1 MKTISTYQ
9 KKIIKKE
16 IKYKRGLMI
25 NYIWGVFIILGIRY
39 SIINKDPN
47 LTNNLLTSGKN
58 SIDMILT
65 ILPLMCLWLGIT
77 KIAQASSLLTL
88 VSKKLSKVVRIIFP
102 EIPKAHPAIGYISS
116 NIVMNMLGLGNAAT
130 PFGIKAMEKL
140 KELNQNKD
148 VASRSMIT
156 FLVINTSS
164 VTIIPTTVISLRLL
178 HGSMD
183 ASEIIPVTILTT
195 FISTFID
202 IILDR
207 IFYLVWRKT

>member
-1 MKTISTYQ
+1 
-9 KKIIKKE
+9 
-16 IKYKRGLMI
+16 MI
-25 NYIWGVFIILGIRY
+25 NYIWGVFIILGITY

-77 KIAQASSLLTL
+77 KIAEASSLLTL

-102 EIPKAHPAIGYISS
+102 EIPKDHPAIGYISS

-140 KELNQNKD
+140 KELNKNKD
-148 VASRSMIT
+148 AASRSMIT

-178 HGSMD
+178 HGSID

-195 FISTFID
+195 FISTFIAL
-202 IILDR
+202 ILDR
-207 IFYLVWRKT
+207 IFYLVWRKTW

>member
-1 MKTISTYQ
+1 
-9 KKIIKKE
+9 
-16 IKYKRGLMI
+16 MI
-25 NYIWGVFIILGIRY
+25 NYIWGVFIILGITY

-102 EIPKAHPAIGYISS
+102 EIPKEHPAIGYISS

-178 HGSMD
+178 HGSID

-195 FISTFID
+195 FISTFIAL
-202 IILDR
+202 ILDR
-207 IFYLVWRKT
+207 IFYLVWIKT

>member
-1 MKTISTYQ
+1 
-9 KKIIKKE
+9 
-16 IKYKRGLMI
+16 MI
-25 NYIWGVFIILGIRY
+25 NYIWGVFIILGITY

-77 KIAQASSLLTL
+77 KIAEASSLLTL

-102 EIPKAHPAIGYISS
+102 EIPQDHPAIGYISS

-140 KELNQNKD
+140 KELNKNKD

-178 HGSMD
+178 HGSID

-195 FISTFID
+195 FISTFIAL
-202 IILDR
+202 ILDR

>member
-1 MKTISTYQ
+1 
-9 KKIIKKE
+9 
-16 IKYKRGLMI
+16 MI
-25 NYIWGVFIILGIRY
+25 NYIWGVFIILGITY

-47 LTNNLLTSGKN
+47 LTNNLLTSGKT

-102 EIPKAHPAIGYISS
+102 EIPKEHPAIGYISS

-178 HGSMD
+178 HGSID

-195 FISTFID
+195 FISTFIAL
-202 IILDR
+202 ILDR
-207 IFYLVWRKT
+207 IFYLVWIKT

>member
-1 MKTISTYQ
+1 
-9 KKIIKKE
+9 
-16 IKYKRGLMI
+16 MI
-25 NYIWGVFIILGIRY
+25 NYIWGVFIILGITY

-47 LTNNLLTSGKN
+47 LTNNLLTGGKN

-102 EIPKAHPAIGYISS
+102 EIPKDHPAIGYISS

-178 HGSMD
+178 HGSID

-195 FISTFID
+195 FISTFIAL
-202 IILDR
+202 ILDR

>member
-1 MKTISTYQ
+1 
-9 KKIIKKE
+9 
-16 IKYKRGLMI
+16 MI
-25 NYIWGVFIILGIRY
+25 NYIWGVFIILGITY

-102 EIPKAHPAIGYISS
+102 EIPKDHPAIGYISS

-140 KELNQNKD
+140 KELNQNKA

-156 FLVINTSS
+156 FLVIYTSS

-178 HGSMD
+178 HGSID
-183 ASEIIPVTILTT
+183 ASEITPVTILTT
-195 FISTFID
+195 FISTFIAL
-202 IILDR
+202 ILDR

>member
-1 MKTISTYQ
+1 
-9 KKIIKKE
+9 
-16 IKYKRGLMI
+16 MI
-25 NYIWGVFIILGIRY
+25 NYIWGVFIILGITY

-47 LTNNLLTSGKN
+47 LTNNLLTSGKA

-102 EIPKAHPAIGYISS
+102 EIPKDHPAIGYISS

-178 HGSMD
+178 HGSID

-195 FISTFID
+195 FISTFIAL
-202 IILDR
+202 ILDR

>member
-1 MKTISTYQ
+1 
-9 KKIIKKE
+9 
-16 IKYKRGLMI
+16 MI
-25 NYIWGVFIILGIRY
+25 NYIWGVFIILGITY

-77 KIAQASSLLTL
+77 KIAEASSLLTL

-102 EIPKAHPAIGYISS
+102 EIPKDHPAIGYISS

-140 KELNQNKD
+140 KELNKNKD

-195 FISTFID
+195 FISTFIAL
-202 IILDR
+202 ILDR
-207 IFYLVWRKT
+207 IFYLIWRKK